1 MRVSIWVGRLRLT
14 GKAVPKRRRERKMKF
29 LMLVCWDAAKMD
41 PRAGP
46 ESSNDAADDESFPW
60 LDDLQARGIWVT
72 GDQLAPPRRAR
83 TVRVRDGKTVVT
95 DGPFAETKE
104 VVGGFDI
111 LECGSLDEAVEIAA
125 AHPAARTGTIEVR
138 QLRGS

>member
-1 MRVSIWVGRLRLT
+1 MRFV
-14 GKAVPKRRRERKMKF
+14 MF
-29 LMLVCWDAAKMD
+29 VCWDAERMNAQTEPD
-41 PRAGP
+41 PTEPR
-46 ESSNDAADDESFPW
+46 EEESFPW

-83 TVRVRDGKTVVT
+83 TVRVRDGKTMVT

-111 LECGSLDEAVEIAA
+111 LECDSLEEAEIAA
-125 AHPAARTGTIEVR
+125 EHPIAQMGTIEVR
-138 QLRGS
+138 PFWGN